1 MVDCKGTIDP
11 PVRTFGRVC
20 LCLHDHTSKV
30 ERVSSRSSRISQL
43 LYQRASGSWWTSE
56 STFTW
61 LIIVSLHSGLC
72 LRHFYAIR
80 LCPDRWRTLCSV
92 FFVFHRRLKRSTR
105 MYGSYMSWSKLG
117 VERTARWK
125 LRLPKRNDT
134 ETRFGCVGGSRCE
147 CTMTMVSGRTSGS
160 RARAS
165 FRPRRVWVHARSLTS
180 MFLSRNNITVPQSLS
195 PQVSPHAKGE
205 ALELEVGTGQ

>member
-1 MVDCKGTIDP
+1 
-11 PVRTFGRVC
+11 
-20 LCLHDHTSKV
+20 
-30 ERVSSRSSRISQL
+30 
-43 LYQRASGSWWTSE
+43 
-56 STFTW
+56 
-61 LIIVSLHSGLC
+61 
-72 LRHFYAIR
+72 
-80 LCPDRWRTLCSV
+80 LCSV

-180 MFLSRNNITVPQSLS
+180 MFLSRTNITVPQSLS

-205 ALELEVGTGQ
+205 ALELEVGTGQCSGSLDLKRRGKSGARFEWRANASRGGRGWWRGYDERTGTRVTYDRCQKARPGI